1 MKSKKIAAVL
11 IASGVI
17 CGSILLSPTTST
29 FADTINN
36 SKDTSYT
43 QDINSKNQDKDTK
56 KEVVTEEKDSS
67 TKAKEA
73 VKKDVQD
80 VTETKKDVT
89 ETKKDVQEDKSKTK
103 DEPKKET
110 VKEVRETKFHS
121 KLQENLYNYMMDPEH
136 QESVHLKA
144 IELHNGDT
152 SNNCVFFTSEALR
165 RVSVD
170 IPENIAYTTNL
181 EKELVKRNWGK
192 VTDLSKL
199 EAGDICFAGEAHA
212 YIFMGWA
219 NEEKTVAYVVDNQ
232 KARFG
237 STYHERGLYDG
248 QGITP
253 TTHFYEYLG
262 QNAQKEVAKGKNK
275 VIKTGVVKVNTA
287 LNVRSAASTN
297 SEVIGTLSNNTKVYI
312 TGVDGDFYRI
322 NYMDESGYVYSGYIK
337 NVAVVKDE
345 TKPVS
350 NTDKDKTG
358 KQDVKKDDNQNKEKD
373 KVKPETKPVD
383 NKEVKPVVKPETKP
397 EVKPE
402 TKPTVKPETKPEVKP
417 ETKPAT
423 KPVVKPE
430 VKPVVIKT
438 KVGTINVHTYLN
450 VRSGASTRTSVIG
463 SLGRNAKVTI
473 TGEQG
478 SFFKINYNGRTGYVS
493 KDYVKVSY
501 DTKTIY
507 QNVTPEKPKTNNN
520 TNKNTNN
527 NSKKIGVINVNTYL
541 NVRSGASTRTSVI
554 GSLGRNAKVTITGEQ
569 GNFYR
574 IDYKGRSGY
583 VSKDYV
589 SVKTFLNNTIKVNNN
604 NNKANTQKTA
614 QVSNNTNRTGI
625 VRVHDSLNVRS
636 DASVRNS
643 VIGSL
648 GRNAKVTITGE
659 KGNFYRINYK
669 GRTGYISK
677 DYVSVTNGSNKSSN
691 ISKNEVRINANS
703 GLRMRSDKNTHS
715 RTITVVPNNT
725 VVKVLKESNG
735 WYRVNY
741 AGHTG
746 WVSGDYVSR
755 V

>member
-29 FADTINN
+29 FADTRNN
-36 SKDTSYT
+36 SKDTNYT
-43 QDINSKNQDKDTK
+43 QEVNSKSQDKDTK
-56 KEVVTEEKDSS
+56 KEVVTEEKDSA
-67 TKAKEA
+67 TKAKEP

-80 VTETKKDVT
+80 TTGTKKV
-89 ETKKDVQEDKSKTK
+89 EQEDTSKAK

-110 VKEVRETKFHS
+110 VKEVKETKFHS

-170 IPENIAYTTNL
+170 IPKNIAYTTNL

-192 VTDLSKL
+192 VKDLSKL
-199 EAGDICFAGEAHA
+199 EAGDICFAGEAHV

-262 QNAQKEVAKGKNK
+262 QDVPKEVVKEKNK

-297 SEVIGTLSNNTKVYI
+297 SEVIGTLSNNTKVDI

-345 TKPVS
+345 TKPVQKE
-350 NTDKDKTG
+350 DKDKTE

-383 NKEVKPVVKPETKP
+383 NKETKP
-397 EVKPE
+397 A
-402 TKPTVKPETKPEVKP
+402 VKPETKPEVKP
-417 ETKPAT
+417 ETKPAV
-423 KPVVKPE
+423 KPEVKPE

-478 SFFKINYNGRTGYVS
+478 NFFKINYNGRTGYVS

-507 QNVTPEKPKTNNN
+507 QNVTPEKPKTNNKTNN
-520 TNKNTNN
+520 TNKPVNN
-527 NSKKIGVINVNTYL
+527 NSKKIGVINVHTYL

-554 GSLGRNAKVTITGEQ
+554 GSLGRNANVTITGEQ

-574 IDYKGRSGY
+574 IDYKGRTGY

-589 SVKTFLNNTIKVNNN
+589 SVKNVSNNTNKVNNN
-604 NNKANTQKTA
+604 SNKTNTQKTA
-614 QVSNNTNRTGI
+614 QVSNNTKKTGI
-625 VRVHDSLNVRS
+625 VRVNDSLNVRS

-659 KGNFYRINYK
+659 KGNFYRIDYK
-669 GRTGYISK
+669 GRTGYVSK
-677 DYVSVTNGSNKSSN
+677 DYVSVTNGSNKSVN
-691 ISKNEVRINANS
+691 TSKNEGRINANS

-715 RTITVVPNNT
+715 RTIMVIPHNA
-725 VVKVLKESNG
+725 VVKIVKEANG

-746 WVSGDYVSR
+746 WISGDYVSR

>member
-29 FADTINN
+29 FADTRNN
-36 SKDTSYT
+36 SKDTNYT
-43 QDINSKNQDKDTK
+43 QEVNSKSQDKEIK

-67 TKAKEA
+67 TKAKEP

-80 VTETKKDVT
+80 TTGTKKV
-89 ETKKDVQEDKSKTK
+89 EQEDTSKAK

-110 VKEVRETKFHS
+110 VKEVKETKFHS

-170 IPENIAYTTNL
+170 IPKNIAYTTNL

-262 QNAQKEVAKGKNK
+262 QDVPKEVVKEKNK

-297 SEVIGTLSNNTKVYI
+297 SEVIGTLSNNTKVDI

-337 NVAVVKDE
+337 NVAVVKEE
-345 TKPVS
+345 TKPVQKE
-350 NTDKDKTG
+350 DKDKTE

-383 NKEVKPVVKPETKP
+383 NKETKPAVKPE
-397 EVKPE
+397 
-402 TKPTVKPETKPEVKP
+402 
-417 ETKPAT
+417 
-423 KPVVKPE
+423 VKPE

-478 SFFKINYNGRTGYVS
+478 NFFKINYNGRTGYVS

-507 QNVTPEKPKTNNN
+507 QNVTPEKPKTNNKTNN
-520 TNKNTNN
+520 TNKPVNN
-527 NSKKIGVINVNTYL
+527 NSKKIAVINVHTYL

-554 GSLGRNAKVTITGEQ
+554 GSLGRNANVTITGEQ

-589 SVKTFLNNTIKVNNN
+589 SVKNVSNNTNKVNNN
-604 NNKANTQKTA
+604 SNKTNTKKTA
-614 QVSNNTNRTGI
+614 QVSNNTKKTGI
-625 VRVHDSLNVRS
+625 VRVNDSLNVRS

-648 GRNAKVTITGE
+648 GRNARVTITGE
-659 KGNFYRINYK
+659 KGNFYRIDYK
-669 GRTGYISK
+669 GRTGYVSK
-677 DYVSVTNGSNKSSN
+677 DYVSVTNGSNKSVN
-691 ISKNEVRINANS
+691 TSKNEGKINANS

-715 RTITVVPNNT
+715 RTIMVIPHNA
-725 VVKVLKESNG
+725 VVKIVKEANG

>member
-29 FADTINN
+29 FADTRNN
-36 SKDTSYT
+36 SKDTNYT
-43 QDINSKNQDKDTK
+43 QEVNSKSQDKDIK

-67 TKAKEA
+67 TKAKEP

-80 VTETKKDVT
+80 TTGTKKV
-89 ETKKDVQEDKSKTK
+89 EQEDTSKAK

-110 VKEVRETKFHS
+110 VKEVKETKFHS

-170 IPENIAYTTNL
+170 IPKNIAYTTNL

-262 QNAQKEVAKGKNK
+262 QDVPKEVVKEKNK

-297 SEVIGTLSNNTKVYI
+297 SEVIGTLSNNTKVDI

-345 TKPVS
+345 TKPVQKE
-350 NTDKDKTG
+350 DKDKTE

-383 NKEVKPVVKPETKP
+383 NKETKP
-397 EVKPE
+397 A
-402 TKPTVKPETKPEVKP
+402 VKPETKPEVKP
-417 ETKPAT
+417 ETKPAV
-423 KPVVKPE
+423 KPEVKPE

-478 SFFKINYNGRTGYVS
+478 NFFKINYNGRTGYVS

-501 DTKTIY
+501 DTKTIC
-507 QNVTPEKPKTNNN
+507 QNVTPEKPKTNNKTNN
-520 TNKNTNN
+520 TNKPVNN
-527 NSKKIGVINVNTYL
+527 NSKKIGVINVHTYL

-554 GSLGRNAKVTITGEQ
+554 GSLGRNANVTITGEQ

-589 SVKTFLNNTIKVNNN
+589 SVKNVSNNTNKVNNN
-604 NNKANTQKTA
+604 SNKTSTKKTA
-614 QVSNNTNRTGI
+614 QVSNNTKKTGI
-625 VRVHDSLNVRS
+625 VRVNDSLNVRS

-648 GRNAKVTITGE
+648 GRNARVTITGE
-659 KGNFYRINYK
+659 KGNFYRIDYK
-669 GRTGYISK
+669 GRTGYVSK
-677 DYVSVTNGSNKSSN
+677 DYVSVTNGSNKSVN
-691 ISKNEVRINANS
+691 TSKNEGKINANS

-715 RTITVVPNNT
+715 RTIMVIPHNA
-725 VVKVLKESNG
+725 VVKIVKEANG

>member
-29 FADTINN
+29 FADTRNN
-36 SKDTSYT
+36 SKDTNYT
-43 QDINSKNQDKDTK
+43 QEINSKSQDKDTK

-67 TKAKEA
+67 TKAKEP

-80 VTETKKDVT
+80 TTGTKKV
-89 ETKKDVQEDKSKTK
+89 EQEDTSKAK

-110 VKEVRETKFHS
+110 VKEVKETKFHS

-170 IPENIAYTTNL
+170 IPKNIAYTTNL

-192 VTDLSKL
+192 VKDLSKL
-199 EAGDICFAGEAHA
+199 EAGDICFAGEAHV

-262 QNAQKEVAKGKNK
+262 QDVPKEVVKEKNK

-297 SEVIGTLSNNTKVYI
+297 SEVIGTLSNNTKVDI

-345 TKPVS
+345 TKPVQKE
-350 NTDKDKTG
+350 DKDKTE

-383 NKEVKPVVKPETKP
+383 NKETKPAVKPETKP
-397 EVKPE
+397 E
-402 TKPTVKPETKPEVKP
+402 
-417 ETKPAT
+417 
-423 KPVVKPE
+423 VKPE

-478 SFFKINYNGRTGYVS
+478 NFFKINYNGRTGYVS

-507 QNVTPEKPKTNNN
+507 QNVTPEKPKTNNKTNN
-520 TNKNTNN
+520 TNKPVNN

-554 GSLGRNAKVTITGEQ
+554 GSLGRNANVTITGEQ

-574 IDYKGRSGY
+574 IDYKGRTGY

-589 SVKTFLNNTIKVNNN
+589 SVKNVSNNTNKVNNN
-604 NNKANTQKTA
+604 SNKTNTQKTA
-614 QVSNNTNRTGI
+614 QVSNNTKKTGI
-625 VRVHDSLNVRS
+625 VRVNDSLNVRS

-659 KGNFYRINYK
+659 KGNFYRIDYK
-669 GRTGYISK
+669 GRTGYVSK
-677 DYVSVTNGSNKSSN
+677 DYVSVTNGSNKSVN
-691 ISKNEVRINANS
+691 TSKNEGRINANS

-715 RTITVVPNNT
+715 RTIMVIPHNA
-725 VVKVLKESNG
+725 VVKIVKEANG

-746 WVSGDYVSR
+746 WISGDYVSR

>member
-29 FADTINN
+29 FADTRNN
-36 SKDTSYT
+36 SKDTNYT
-43 QDINSKNQDKDTK
+43 QEVNSKSQDKDTK

-67 TKAKEA
+67 TKAKEP

-80 VTETKKDVT
+80 TTETKKV
-89 ETKKDVQEDKSKTK
+89 EQEDTSKAK

-110 VKEVRETKFHS
+110 VKEVKETKFHS

-170 IPENIAYTTNL
+170 IPKNIAYTTNL

-192 VTDLSKL
+192 VKDLSKL
-199 EAGDICFAGEAHA
+199 EAGDICFAGEAHV

-262 QNAQKEVAKGKNK
+262 QDVPKEVVKEKNK

-297 SEVIGTLSNNTKVYI
+297 SEVIGTLSNNTKVDI

-345 TKPVS
+345 TKPVQKE
-350 NTDKDKTG
+350 DKDKTE

-373 KVKPETKPVD
+373 KVKPATKPVD
-383 NKEVKPVVKPETKP
+383 NKETKP
-397 EVKPE
+397 A
-402 TKPTVKPETKPEVKP
+402 VKPETKPEVKP
-417 ETKPAT
+417 ETKPA
-423 KPVVKPE
+423 VKPE

-478 SFFKINYNGRTGYVS
+478 NFFKINYNGRTGYVS

-507 QNVTPEKPKTNNN
+507 QNVTPEKPKTNNKTNN
-520 TNKNTNN
+520 TNKPVNN

-554 GSLGRNAKVTITGEQ
+554 GSLGRNANVTITGEQ

-574 IDYKGRSGY
+574 IDYKGRTGY

-589 SVKTFLNNTIKVNNN
+589 SVKNVSNNTNKVNNN
-604 NNKANTQKTA
+604 SNKTNTQKTA
-614 QVSNNTNRTGI
+614 QVSNNTKKTGI
-625 VRVHDSLNVRS
+625 VRVNDSLNVRS

-659 KGNFYRINYK
+659 KGNFYRIDYK
-669 GRTGYISK
+669 GRTGYVSK
-677 DYVSVTNGSNKSSN
+677 DYVSVTNGSNKSVN
-691 ISKNEVRINANS
+691 TSKNEGRINANS

-715 RTITVVPNNT
+715 RTIMVIPHNA
-725 VVKVLKESNG
+725 VVKIVKEANG

>member
-29 FADTINN
+29 FADTRNN
-36 SKDTSYT
+36 SKDTNYT
-43 QDINSKNQDKDTK
+43 QDVNSKSQDKDAK

-67 TKAKEA
+67 TKAKEP

-80 VTETKKDVT
+80 ADETKKVQ
-89 ETKKDVQEDKSKTK
+89 QEDTSKAK
-103 DEPKKET
+103 NEPKKES
-110 VKEVRETKFHS
+110 VKEVKSHS
-121 KLQENLYNYMMDPEH
+121 KLQENLYNYMMDPNH

-170 IPENIAYTTNL
+170 IPKNIAYTTNL

-192 VTDLSKL
+192 VKDFSKL
-199 EAGDICFAGEAHA
+199 EPGDICFAGEAHV

-219 NEEKTVAYVVDNQ
+219 NEEKTVAYIVDNQ

-262 QNAQKEVAKGKNK
+262 QDVPKKVIKEKNK

-297 SEVIGTLSNNTKVYI
+297 SEVIGTLSNNTKVDI

-350 NTDKDKTG
+350 NKDKTE

-383 NKEVKPVVKPETKP
+383 NKDKKPAV
-397 EVKPE
+397 
-402 TKPTVKPETKPEVKP
+402 KPEVKP

-430 VKPVVIKT
+430 VKPVVTKT

-450 VRSGASTRTSVIG
+450 VRSGASTKTSVIG
-463 SLGRNAKVTI
+463 SLERNAKVTI

-478 SFFKINYNGRTGYVS
+478 NFFKINYKGRTGYVS

-527 NSKKIGVINVNTYL
+527 SSKKIGVINVSTYL

-554 GSLGRNAKVTITGEQ
+554 GSLGKNANVTITGEQ

-574 IDYKGRSGY
+574 IDYKGRTGY

-589 SVKTFLNNTIKVNNN
+589 SVKNVSNNTNKVNNN
-604 NNKANTQKTA
+604 SNKTNKTNTQKTA
-614 QVSNNTNRTGI
+614 QVSNNTKKTGI
-625 VRVHDSLNVRS
+625 VRVNDSLNVRS
-636 DASVRNS
+636 DSSVRNS

-659 KGNFYRINYK
+659 KGNFYRIDYK
-669 GRTGYISK
+669 GRTGYVSK
-677 DYVSVTNGSNKSSN
+677 DYVSVTNESNKSVDT
-691 ISKNEVRINANS
+691 SKNEGRINANS

-715 RTITVVPNNT
+715 KTIMVIPHNA
-725 VVKVLKESNG
+725 VVKIVKEANG

>member
-29 FADTINN
+29 FADTRNN
-36 SKDTSYT
+36 SKDTNYT
-43 QDINSKNQDKDTK
+43 QEINSKSQDKDTK

-67 TKAKEA
+67 TKAKEP

-80 VTETKKDVT
+80 TTGTKKV
-89 ETKKDVQEDKSKTK
+89 EQEDTSKAK

-110 VKEVRETKFHS
+110 VKEVKETKFHS

-170 IPENIAYTTNL
+170 IPKNIAYTTNL

-192 VTDLSKL
+192 VKDLSKL
-199 EAGDICFAGEAHA
+199 EAGDICFAGEAHV

-262 QNAQKEVAKGKNK
+262 QDVPKEVVKEKNK

-297 SEVIGTLSNNTKVYI
+297 SEVIGTLSNNTKVDI

-345 TKPVS
+345 TKPVQKE
-350 NTDKDKTG
+350 DKDKTE

-383 NKEVKPVVKPETKP
+383 NKETKP
-397 EVKPE
+397 A
-402 TKPTVKPETKPEVKP
+402 VKPETKPEVKP
-417 ETKPAT
+417 ETKPAV
-423 KPVVKPE
+423 KPEVKPE

-478 SFFKINYNGRTGYVS
+478 NFFKINYNGRTGYVS

-507 QNVTPEKPKTNNN
+507 QNVTPEKPKTNNKTNN
-520 TNKNTNN
+520 TNKPVNN
-527 NSKKIGVINVNTYL
+527 NSKKIGVINVHTYL

-554 GSLGRNAKVTITGEQ
+554 GSLGRNANVTITGEQ

-589 SVKTFLNNTIKVNNN
+589 SVKN
-604 NNKANTQKTA
+604 
-614 QVSNNTNRTGI
+614 VSNNTNKVNNNSNKTNTQKTVQVSSNTKKTGI
-625 VRVHDSLNVRS
+625 VRVNDSLNVRS

-659 KGNFYRINYK
+659 KGNFYRIDYK
-669 GRTGYISK
+669 GRTGYVSK
-677 DYVSVTNGSNKSSN
+677 DYVSVTNGSNKSVN
-691 ISKNEVRINANS
+691 TSKNEGRINANS

-715 RTITVVPNNT
+715 RTIMVIPHNA
-725 VVKVLKESNG
+725 VVKIVKEANG

>member
-29 FADTINN
+29 FADTRNN
-36 SKDTSYT
+36 SKDTNYT
-43 QDINSKNQDKDTK
+43 QEVNSKSQDKDTK
-56 KEVVTEEKDSS
+56 KEVVTEEKDSA
-67 TKAKEA
+67 TKAKEP

-80 VTETKKDVT
+80 TTGTKKV
-89 ETKKDVQEDKSKTK
+89 EQEDTSKVK

-110 VKEVRETKFHS
+110 VKEVKETKFHS

-170 IPENIAYTTNL
+170 IPKNIAYTTNL

-192 VTDLSKL
+192 VKDLSKL
-199 EAGDICFAGEAHA
+199 EAGDICFAGEAHV

-262 QNAQKEVAKGKNK
+262 QDVSKEVVKEKNK

-297 SEVIGTLSNNTKVYI
+297 SEVIGTLSNNTKVDI

-345 TKPVS
+345 TKPVQKE
-350 NTDKDKTG
+350 DKDKTE

-383 NKEVKPVVKPETKP
+383 NKETKP
-397 EVKPE
+397 A
-402 TKPTVKPETKPEVKP
+402 VKPETKPEVKP
-417 ETKPAT
+417 ETKPAV
-423 KPVVKPE
+423 KPEVKPE

-478 SFFKINYNGRTGYVS
+478 NFFK
-493 KDYVKVSY
+493 
-501 DTKTIY
+501 
-507 QNVTPEKPKTNNN
+507 
-520 TNKNTNN
+520 
-527 NSKKIGVINVNTYL
+527 
-541 NVRSGASTRTSVI
+541 
-554 GSLGRNAKVTITGEQ
+554 
-569 GNFYR
+569 
-574 IDYKGRSGY
+574 
-583 VSKDYV
+583 
-589 SVKTFLNNTIKVNNN
+589 
-604 NNKANTQKTA
+604 
-614 QVSNNTNRTGI
+614 
-625 VRVHDSLNVRS
+625 
-636 DASVRNS
+636 
-643 VIGSL
+643 
-648 GRNAKVTITGE
+648 
-659 KGNFYRINYK
+659 INYK
-669 GRTGYISK
+669 GRTGYVSK
-677 DYVSVTNGSNKSSN
+677 DYVSVTNGSNKSVN
-691 ISKNEVRINANS
+691 TSKNEGRINANS

-715 RTITVVPNNT
+715 RTIMVIPHNA
-725 VVKVLKESNG
+725 VVKIVKEANG

-746 WVSGDYVSR
+746 WISGDYVSR

>member
-29 FADTINN
+29 FADTRNN
-36 SKDTSYT
+36 SKDTNYT
-43 QDINSKNQDKDTK
+43 QEVNSKSQDKDTK

-67 TKAKEA
+67 TKAKEP

-80 VTETKKDVT
+80 TTGTKKV
-89 ETKKDVQEDKSKTK
+89 EQEDTSKAK

-110 VKEVRETKFHS
+110 VKEVKETKFHS

-170 IPENIAYTTNL
+170 IPKNIAYTTNL

-192 VTDLSKL
+192 VKDLSKL
-199 EAGDICFAGEAHA
+199 EAGDICFAGEAHV

-219 NEEKTVAYVVDNQ
+219 NEKKTVAYVVDNQ

-262 QNAQKEVAKGKNK
+262 QDVPKEVVKEKNK

-297 SEVIGTLSNNTKVYI
+297 SEVIGTLSNNTKVDI

-345 TKPVS
+345 TKPVQKE
-350 NTDKDKTG
+350 DKDKTE

-383 NKEVKPVVKPETKP
+383 NKETKPAVKPETKP

-402 TKPTVKPETKPEVKP
+402 TKPSVKPEVKP

-423 KPVVKPE
+423 
-430 VKPVVIKT
+430 KPVVIKT

-478 SFFKINYNGRTGYVS
+478 NFYRIDYKGRTGYVS
-493 KDYVKVSY
+493 KDYV
-501 DTKTIY
+501 
-507 QNVTPEKPKTNNN
+507 
-520 TNKNTNN
+520 
-527 NSKKIGVINVNTYL
+527 
-541 NVRSGASTRTSVI
+541 
-554 GSLGRNAKVTITGEQ
+554 
-569 GNFYR
+569 
-574 IDYKGRSGY
+574 
-583 VSKDYV
+583 
-589 SVKTFLNNTIKVNNN
+589 SVKN
-604 NNKANTQKTA
+604 
-614 QVSNNTNRTGI
+614 VSNNTNKVNNNSNKTNTQKTVQVSSNTKKTGI
-625 VRVHDSLNVRS
+625 VRVNDSLNVRS

-659 KGNFYRINYK
+659 KGNFYRIDYK
-669 GRTGYISK
+669 GRTGYVSK
-677 DYVSVTNGSNKSSN
+677 DYVSVTNGSNKSVN
-691 ISKNEVRINANS
+691 TSKNEGRINANS

-715 RTITVVPNNT
+715 RTIMVIPHNA
-725 VVKVLKESNG
+725 VVKIVKEANG

>member
-29 FADTINN
+29 FADTRNN
-36 SKDTSYT
+36 SKDTNYT
-43 QDINSKNQDKDTK
+43 QEINSKSQDKDTK

-67 TKAKEA
+67 TKAKEP

-80 VTETKKDVT
+80 TTGTKKV
-89 ETKKDVQEDKSKTK
+89 EQEDTSKAK

-110 VKEVRETKFHS
+110 VKEVKETKFHS

-170 IPENIAYTTNL
+170 IPKNIAYTTNL

-192 VTDLSKL
+192 VKDLSKL
-199 EAGDICFAGEAHA
+199 EAGDICFAGEAHV

-262 QNAQKEVAKGKNK
+262 QDVPKEVVKEKNK

-297 SEVIGTLSNNTKVYI
+297 SEVIGTLSNNTKVDI

-345 TKPVS
+345 TKPVQKE
-350 NTDKDKTG
+350 DKDKTE

-383 NKEVKPVVKPETKP
+383 NKETKP
-397 EVKPE
+397 A
-402 TKPTVKPETKPEVKP
+402 VKPETKPEVKP
-417 ETKPAT
+417 ETKPAV
-423 KPVVKPE
+423 KPEVKPE

-478 SFFKINYNGRTGYVS
+478 NFFKINYNGRTGYVS

-507 QNVTPEKPKTNNN
+507 QNVTPEKPKTNNKTNN
-520 TNKNTNN
+520 TNKPVNN

-574 IDYKGRSGY
+574 IDYKGRTGY

-589 SVKTFLNNTIKVNNN
+589 SVKNVSNNNNTNKVNNN
-604 NNKANTQKTA
+604 SNKTNTQKTV
-614 QVSNNTNRTGI
+614 QVSSNTKKTGI
-625 VRVHDSLNVRS
+625 VRVNDSLNVRS

-659 KGNFYRINYK
+659 KGNFYRIDYK
-669 GRTGYISK
+669 GRTGYVSK
-677 DYVSVTNGSNKSSN
+677 DYVSVTNGSNKSVN
-691 ISKNEVRINANS
+691 TSKNEGRINANS

-715 RTITVVPNNT
+715 RTIMVIPHNA
-725 VVKVLKESNG
+725 VVKIVKEANG

-741 AGHTG
+741 AGYTG

>member
-29 FADTINN
+29 FADTRNN
-36 SKDTSYT
+36 SKDTNYT
-43 QDINSKNQDKDTK
+43 QEVNSKSQDKDTK
-56 KEVVTEEKDSS
+56 KEVVTEEKDSA
-67 TKAKEA
+67 TKAKEP

-80 VTETKKDVT
+80 TTGTKKV
-89 ETKKDVQEDKSKTK
+89 EQEDTSKAK

-110 VKEVRETKFHS
+110 VKEVKETKFHS

-170 IPENIAYTTNL
+170 IPKNIAYTTNL

-192 VTDLSKL
+192 VKDLSKL
-199 EAGDICFAGEAHA
+199 EAGDICFAGEAHV

-262 QNAQKEVAKGKNK
+262 QDVPKEVVKEKNK

-297 SEVIGTLSNNTKVYI
+297 SEVIGTLSNNTKVDI

-345 TKPVS
+345 TKPVQKE
-350 NTDKDKTG
+350 DKDKTE

-383 NKEVKPVVKPETKP
+383 NKETKP
-397 EVKPE
+397 AV
-402 TKPTVKPETKPEVKP
+402 KPEVKP

-478 SFFKINYNGRTGYVS
+478 NFYRIDYKGRTGYVS
-493 KDYVKVSY
+493 KDYV
-501 DTKTIY
+501 
-507 QNVTPEKPKTNNN
+507 
-520 TNKNTNN
+520 
-527 NSKKIGVINVNTYL
+527 
-541 NVRSGASTRTSVI
+541 
-554 GSLGRNAKVTITGEQ
+554 
-569 GNFYR
+569 
-574 IDYKGRSGY
+574 
-583 VSKDYV
+583 
-589 SVKTFLNNTIKVNNN
+589 SVKN
-604 NNKANTQKTA
+604 
-614 QVSNNTNRTGI
+614 VSNNTNKVNNNSNKTNTQKTVQVSSNTKKTGI
-625 VRVHDSLNVRS
+625 VRVNDSLNVRS

-659 KGNFYRINYK
+659 KGNFYRIDYK
-669 GRTGYISK
+669 GRTGYVSK
-677 DYVSVTNGSNKSSN
+677 DYVSVTNGSNKSVN
-691 ISKNEVRINANS
+691 TSKNEGRINANS

-715 RTITVVPNNT
+715 RTIMVIPHNA
-725 VVKVLKESNG
+725 VVKIVKEANG

>member
-29 FADTINN
+29 FADTRNN
-36 SKDTSYT
+36 SKDTNYT
-43 QDINSKNQDKDTK
+43 QEVNSKSQDKDTK

-67 TKAKEA
+67 TKAKEP

-80 VTETKKDVT
+80 TTGTKKV
-89 ETKKDVQEDKSKTK
+89 EQEDTSKAK

-110 VKEVRETKFHS
+110 VKEVKETKFHS
-121 KLQENLYNYMMDPEH
+121 KLQENLYNYMMDPKH

-170 IPENIAYTTNL
+170 IPKNIAYTTNL

-192 VTDLSKL
+192 VKDLSKL
-199 EAGDICFAGEAHA
+199 EAGDICFAGEAHV

-262 QNAQKEVAKGKNK
+262 QDVPKEVVKEKNK

-297 SEVIGTLSNNTKVYI
+297 SEVIGTLSNNTKVDI

-345 TKPVS
+345 TKPVQKE
-350 NTDKDKTG
+350 DKDKTE

-383 NKEVKPVVKPETKP
+383 NKETKP
-397 EVKPE
+397 A
-402 TKPTVKPETKPEVKP
+402 VKPETKPEVKP
-417 ETKPAT
+417 ETKPAV
-423 KPVVKPE
+423 KPEVKPE

-478 SFFKINYNGRTGYVS
+478 NFFKINYNGRTGYVS

-507 QNVTPEKPKTNNN
+507 QNVTPEKPKTNNKTNN
-520 TNKNTNN
+520 TNKPVNN

-554 GSLGRNAKVTITGEQ
+554 GSLGRNANVTITGEQ

-574 IDYKGRSGY
+574 IDYKGRTGY

-589 SVKTFLNNTIKVNNN
+589 SVKNVSNNTNKVNNN
-604 NNKANTQKTA
+604 SNKTNTQKTA
-614 QVSNNTNRTGI
+614 QVSNNTKKTGI
-625 VRVHDSLNVRS
+625 VRVNDSLNVRS

-659 KGNFYRINYK
+659 KGNFYRIDYK
-669 GRTGYISK
+669 GRTGYVSK
-677 DYVSVTNGSNKSSN
+677 DYVSVTNGSNKSVN
-691 ISKNEVRINANS
+691 TSKNEGRINANS

-715 RTITVVPNNT
+715 RTIMVIPHNA
-725 VVKVLKESNG
+725 VVKIVKEANG

>member
-29 FADTINN
+29 FADTRNN
-36 SKDTSYT
+36 SKDTNYT
-43 QDINSKNQDKDTK
+43 QEINSKSQDKDTK

-67 TKAKEA
+67 TKAKEP

-80 VTETKKDVT
+80 TTGTKKV
-89 ETKKDVQEDKSKTK
+89 EQEDTSKAK

-110 VKEVRETKFHS
+110 VKEVKETKFHS

-170 IPENIAYTTNL
+170 IPKNIAYTTNL

-192 VTDLSKL
+192 VKDLSKL
-199 EAGDICFAGEAHA
+199 EAGDICFAGEAHV

-262 QNAQKEVAKGKNK
+262 QDVPKEVVKEKNK

-297 SEVIGTLSNNTKVYI
+297 SEVIGTLSNNTKVDI

-345 TKPVS
+345 TKPVQKE
-350 NTDKDKTG
+350 DKDKTE

-383 NKEVKPVVKPETKP
+383 NKETKP
-397 EVKPE
+397 A
-402 TKPTVKPETKPEVKP
+402 VKPETKPEVKP
-417 ETKPAT
+417 ETKPAV
-423 KPVVKPE
+423 KPEVKPE

-478 SFFKINYNGRTGYVS
+478 NFFKINYNGRTGYVS

-507 QNVTPEKPKTNNN
+507 QNVTPEKPKTNNKTNN
-520 TNKNTNN
+520 TNKPVNN

-554 GSLGRNAKVTITGEQ
+554 GSLGRNANVTITGEQ

-574 IDYKGRSGY
+574 IDYKGRTGY

-589 SVKTFLNNTIKVNNN
+589 SVKNVSNNTNKVNNN
-604 NNKANTQKTA
+604 SNKTNTQKTA
-614 QVSNNTNRTGI
+614 QVSNNTKKTGI
-625 VRVHDSLNVRS
+625 VRVNDSLNVRS

-659 KGNFYRINYK
+659 KGNFYRIDYK
-669 GRTGYISK
+669 GRTGYVSK
-677 DYVSVTNGSNKSSN
+677 DYVSVTNGSNKSVN
-691 ISKNEVRINANS
+691 TSKNEGRINANS

-715 RTITVVPNNT
+715 RTIMVIPHNA
-725 VVKVLKESNG
+725 VVKIVKEANG

>member
-29 FADTINN
+29 FADTRNN
-36 SKDTSYT
+36 SKDTNYT
-43 QDINSKNQDKDTK
+43 QEVNSKSQDKDTK

-67 TKAKEA
+67 TKAKEP

-80 VTETKKDVT
+80 TTGTKKV
-89 ETKKDVQEDKSKTK
+89 EQEDTSKAK

-110 VKEVRETKFHS
+110 VKEVKETKFHS

-170 IPENIAYTTNL
+170 IPKNIAYTTNL

-192 VTDLSKL
+192 VKDLSKL
-199 EAGDICFAGEAHA
+199 EAGDICFAGEAHV

-262 QNAQKEVAKGKNK
+262 QDVSKEVVKEKNK

-297 SEVIGTLSNNTKVYI
+297 SEVIGTLSNNTKVDI

-345 TKPVS
+345 TKPVQKE
-350 NTDKDKTG
+350 DKDKTE

-383 NKEVKPVVKPETKP
+383 NKETKP
-397 EVKPE
+397 A
-402 TKPTVKPETKPEVKP
+402 VKPETKPEVKP
-417 ETKPAT
+417 ETKPAV
-423 KPVVKPE
+423 KPEVKPE

-478 SFFKINYNGRTGYVS
+478 NFFKINYNGRTGYVS

-507 QNVTPEKPKTNNN
+507 QNVTPEKPKTNNKTNN
-520 TNKNTNN
+520 TNKPVNN
-527 NSKKIGVINVNTYL
+527 NSKKIGVINVHTYL

-554 GSLGRNAKVTITGEQ
+554 GSLGRNANVTITGEQ

-574 IDYKGRSGY
+574 IDYKGRTGY

-589 SVKTFLNNTIKVNNN
+589 SVKNVSNNTNKVNNN
-604 NNKANTQKTA
+604 SNKTNTQKTA
-614 QVSNNTNRTGI
+614 QVSNNTKKTGI
-625 VRVHDSLNVRS
+625 VRVNDSLNVRS

-659 KGNFYRINYK
+659 KGNFYRIDYK
-669 GRTGYISK
+669 GRTGYVSK
-677 DYVSVTNGSNKSSN
+677 DYVSVTNGSNKSVN
-691 ISKNEVRINANS
+691 TSKNEGRINANS

-715 RTITVVPNNT
+715 RTIMVIPHNA
-725 VVKVLKESNG
+725 VVKIVKEANG

>member
-29 FADTINN
+29 FADTRNN
-36 SKDTSYT
+36 SKDTNYT
-43 QDINSKNQDKDTK
+43 QEVNSKSQDKDTK
-56 KEVVTEEKDSS
+56 KEVVTEEKDSA
-67 TKAKEA
+67 TKAKEP

-80 VTETKKDVT
+80 TTGTKKV
-89 ETKKDVQEDKSKTK
+89 EQEDTSKAK

-110 VKEVRETKFHS
+110 VKEVKETKFHS

-170 IPENIAYTTNL
+170 IPKNIAYTTNL

-192 VTDLSKL
+192 VKDLSKL
-199 EAGDICFAGEAHA
+199 EAGDICFAGEAHV

-262 QNAQKEVAKGKNK
+262 QDVPKEVVKEKNK

-297 SEVIGTLSNNTKVYI
+297 SEVIGTLSNNTKVDI

-345 TKPVS
+345 TKPVQKE
-350 NTDKDKTG
+350 DKDKTE

-383 NKEVKPVVKPETKP
+383 NKETKP
-397 EVKPE
+397 AV
-402 TKPTVKPETKPEVKP
+402 KPEVKP

-478 SFFKINYNGRTGYVS
+478 NFFKINYNGRTGYVS

-507 QNVTPEKPKTNNN
+507 QNVTPEKPKTNNKTNN
-520 TNKNTNN
+520 TNKPVNN

-554 GSLGRNAKVTITGEQ
+554 GSLGRNANVTITGEQ

-574 IDYKGRSGY
+574 IDYKGRTGY

-589 SVKTFLNNTIKVNNN
+589 SVKN
-604 NNKANTQKTA
+604 
-614 QVSNNTNRTGI
+614 VSNNTNKVNNNSNKTNTQKTVQVSSNTKKTGI
-625 VRVHDSLNVRS
+625 VRVNDSLNVRS

-659 KGNFYRINYK
+659 KGNFYRIDYK
-669 GRTGYISK
+669 GRTGYVSK
-677 DYVSVTNGSNKSSN
+677 DYVSVTNGSNKSVN
-691 ISKNEVRINANS
+691 TSKNEGRINANS

-715 RTITVVPNNT
+715 RTIMVIPHNA
-725 VVKVLKESNG
+725 VVKIVKEANG

>member
-29 FADTINN
+29 FADTRNN
-36 SKDTSYT
+36 SKDTNYT
-43 QDINSKNQDKDTK
+43 QDINSKSQDKDTK

-67 TKAKEA
+67 TKAKES

-80 VTETKKDVT
+80 TTGTKK
-89 ETKKDVQEDKSKTK
+89 EGQEDTSKAK

-110 VKEVRETKFHS
+110 VKEVKETKFHS

-152 SNNCVFFTSEALR
+152 SNNCVYFTSEALR

-170 IPENIAYTTNL
+170 IPKNIAYTTNL

-262 QNAQKEVAKGKNK
+262 QDVQKEVAKGKNK

-297 SEVIGTLSNNTKVYI
+297 SEVIGTLSNNTKVDI

-345 TKPVS
+345 TKAVQKE
-350 NTDKDKTG
+350 DKDKTE

-373 KVKPETKPVD
+373 KVKPETKPA
-383 NKEVKPVVKPETKP
+383 VKPETKP

-402 TKPTVKPETKPEVKP
+402 TKPETKPAVKPEVKPETKPEA
-417 ETKPAT
+417 KPAT

-463 SLGRNAKVTI
+463 SLGKNAKVTI
-473 TGEQG
+473 TGEKG
-478 SFFKINYNGRTGYVS
+478 NFFKINYNGRTGYVS
-493 KDYVKVSY
+493 KDYVKISY

-507 QNVTPEKPKTNNN
+507 QSVTPEKPKTNNK
-520 TNKNTNN
+520 TNNANKTVNN
-527 NSKKIGVINVNTYL
+527 NSKKIGVINVQTYL

-554 GSLGRNAKVTITGEQ
+554 GSLGRNANVTITGEQ

-574 IDYKGRSGY
+574 IDYKGRTGY

-589 SVKTFLNNTIKVNNN
+589 SVKNVSNNTNKVNNN
-604 NNKANTQKTA
+604 SNKTNTQKTA
-614 QVSNNTNRTGI
+614 QVSNNTKKTGI
-625 VRVHDSLNVRS
+625 VRVNDSLNVRS

-659 KGNFYRINYK
+659 KGNFYRIDYK
-669 GRTGYISK
+669 GRTGYVSK
-677 DYVSVTNGSNKSSN
+677 DYVSVTNGSNKSVN
-691 ISKNEVRINANS
+691 TSKNEGRINANS

-715 RTITVVPNNT
+715 RTIMVIPHNA
-725 VVKVLKESNG
+725 VVKIIKEANG

>member
-29 FADTINN
+29 FADTRNN
-36 SKDTSYT
+36 SKDTNYT
-43 QDINSKNQDKDTK
+43 QEVNSKSQDKDTK
-56 KEVVTEEKDSS
+56 KEVVTEEKDSA
-67 TKAKEA
+67 TKAKEP

-80 VTETKKDVT
+80 TTGTKKV
-89 ETKKDVQEDKSKTK
+89 EQEDTSKAK

-110 VKEVRETKFHS
+110 VKEVKETKFHS

-170 IPENIAYTTNL
+170 IPKNIAYTTNL

-192 VTDLSKL
+192 VKDLSKL
-199 EAGDICFAGEAHA
+199 EAGDICFAGEAHV

-262 QNAQKEVAKGKNK
+262 QDVPKEVVKEKNK

-287 LNVRSAASTN
+287 LNVRSAASIN
-297 SEVIGTLSNNTKVYI
+297 SEVIGTLSNNTKVDI

-345 TKPVS
+345 TKPVQKE
-350 NTDKDKTG
+350 DKDKTE

-383 NKEVKPVVKPETKP
+383 NKETKPAVKPETKP

-402 TKPTVKPETKPEVKP
+402 TKPAVKPEVKP
-417 ETKPAT
+417 EVKPATKPAT

-463 SLGRNAKVTI
+463 SLGRNA
-473 TGEQG
+473 
-478 SFFKINYNGRTGYVS
+478 N
-493 KDYVKVSY
+493 
-501 DTKTIY
+501 
-507 QNVTPEKPKTNNN
+507 
-520 TNKNTNN
+520 
-527 NSKKIGVINVNTYL
+527 
-541 NVRSGASTRTSVI
+541 
-554 GSLGRNAKVTITGEQ
+554 VTITGEQ

-589 SVKTFLNNTIKVNNN
+589 SVKN
-604 NNKANTQKTA
+604 
-614 QVSNNTNRTGI
+614 VSNNTNKVNNNSNKTNTQKTVQVSSNTKKTGI
-625 VRVHDSLNVRS
+625 VRVNDSLNVRS

-659 KGNFYRINYK
+659 KGNFYRIDYK
-669 GRTGYISK
+669 GRTGYVSK
-677 DYVSVTNGSNKSSN
+677 DYVSVTNGSNKSVN
-691 ISKNEVRINANS
+691 TSKNEGRINANS

-715 RTITVVPNNT
+715 RTIMVIPHNA
-725 VVKVLKESNG
+725 VVKIVKEANG

>member
-29 FADTINN
+29 FADTRNN
-36 SKDTSYT
+36 SKDTNYT
-43 QDINSKNQDKDTK
+43 QEVNSKSQDKDTK

-67 TKAKEA
+67 TKAKEP

-80 VTETKKDVT
+80 TTGTKKV
-89 ETKKDVQEDKSKTK
+89 EQEDTSKAK

-110 VKEVRETKFHS
+110 VKEVKETKFHS

-170 IPENIAYTTNL
+170 IPKNIAYTTNL

-192 VTDLSKL
+192 VKDLSKL
-199 EAGDICFAGEAHA
+199 EAGDICFAGEAHV

-219 NEEKTVAYVVDNQ
+219 NEKKTVAYVVDNQ

-262 QNAQKEVAKGKNK
+262 QDVPKEVVKEKNK

-297 SEVIGTLSNNTKVYI
+297 SEVIGTLSNNTKVDI

-345 TKPVS
+345 TKPVQKE
-350 NTDKDKTG
+350 DKDKTE

-383 NKEVKPVVKPETKP
+383 NKETKP
-397 EVKPE
+397 AV
-402 TKPTVKPETKPEVKP
+402 KPEVKP

-478 SFFKINYNGRTGYVS
+478 NFYRIDYKGRTGYVS

-507 QNVTPEKPKTNNN
+507 QNVTPEKPKTNNKTNN
-520 TNKNTNN
+520 TNKPVNN

-574 IDYKGRSGY
+574 IDYKGRTGY

-589 SVKTFLNNTIKVNNN
+589 SVKN
-604 NNKANTQKTA
+604 
-614 QVSNNTNRTGI
+614 VSNNTNKVNNNSNKTNTQKTVQVSSNTKKTGI
-625 VRVHDSLNVRS
+625 VRVNDSLNVRS

-659 KGNFYRINYK
+659 KGNFYRIDYK
-669 GRTGYISK
+669 GRTGYVSK
-677 DYVSVTNGSNKSSN
+677 DYVSVTNGSNKSVN
-691 ISKNEVRINANS
+691 TSKNEGRINANS

-715 RTITVVPNNT
+715 RTIMVIPHNA
-725 VVKVLKESNG
+725 VVKIVKEANG

>member
-29 FADTINN
+29 FADTRNN
-36 SKDTSYT
+36 SKDTNYT
-43 QDINSKNQDKDTK
+43 QEVNSKSQDKDTK
-56 KEVVTEEKDSS
+56 KEVVTEEKDSA
-67 TKAKEA
+67 TKAKEP

-80 VTETKKDVT
+80 TTGTKKV
-89 ETKKDVQEDKSKTK
+89 EQEDTSKAK

-110 VKEVRETKFHS
+110 VKEVKETKFHS

-170 IPENIAYTTNL
+170 IPKNIAYTTNL

-192 VTDLSKL
+192 VKDLSKL
-199 EAGDICFAGEAHA
+199 EAGDICFAGEAHV

-262 QNAQKEVAKGKNK
+262 QDVPKEVVKEKNK

-297 SEVIGTLSNNTKVYI
+297 SEVIGTLSNNTKVDI

-345 TKPVS
+345 TKPVQKE
-350 NTDKDKTG
+350 DKDKTE

-383 NKEVKPVVKPETKP
+383 NKETKP
-397 EVKPE
+397 A
-402 TKPTVKPETKPEVKP
+402 VKPETKPEVKP
-417 ETKPAT
+417 ETKPAV
-423 KPVVKPE
+423 KPEVKPE

-478 SFFKINYNGRTGYVS
+478 NFFKINYNGRTGYVS

-507 QNVTPEKPKTNNN
+507 QNVTPEKPKTNNKTNN
-520 TNKNTNN
+520 TNKPVNN

-554 GSLGRNAKVTITGEQ
+554 GSLGRNANVTITGEQ

-574 IDYKGRSGY
+574 IDYKGRTGY
-583 VSKDYV
+583 VSKGYV
-589 SVKTFLNNTIKVNNN
+589 SVKNVSNNTNKVNNN
-604 NNKANTQKTA
+604 RNKTNTQKTA
-614 QVSNNTNRTGI
+614 QVSNNTKKTGI
-625 VRVHDSLNVRS
+625 VRVNDSLNVRS

-648 GRNAKVTITGE
+648 GRNAKVIITGE
-659 KGNFYRINYK
+659 KGNFYRIDYK
-669 GRTGYISK
+669 GRTGYVSK
-677 DYVSVTNGSNKSSN
+677 DYVSVTNGSNKSIN
-691 ISKNEVRINANS
+691 TSKNEGRINANS

-715 RTITVVPNNT
+715 RTIMVIPHNA
-725 VVKVLKESNG
+725 VVKIVKEANG

>member
-29 FADTINN
+29 FADTRNN
-36 SKDTSYT
+36 SKDTNYT
-43 QDINSKNQDKDTK
+43 QEINSKSQDKDTK

-67 TKAKEA
+67 TKAKEP

-80 VTETKKDVT
+80 TTGTKKV
-89 ETKKDVQEDKSKTK
+89 EQEDTSKAK

-110 VKEVRETKFHS
+110 VKEVKETKFHS

-170 IPENIAYTTNL
+170 IPKNIAYTTNL

-192 VTDLSKL
+192 VKDLSKL
-199 EAGDICFAGEAHA
+199 EAGDICFAGEAHV

-262 QNAQKEVAKGKNK
+262 QDVPKEVVKEKNK

-297 SEVIGTLSNNTKVYI
+297 SEVIGTLSNNTKVDI

-345 TKPVS
+345 TKPVQKE
-350 NTDKDKTG
+350 DKDKTE

-383 NKEVKPVVKPETKP
+383 NKETKSA
-397 EVKPE
+397 
-402 TKPTVKPETKPEVKP
+402 VKPETKPEVKP
-417 ETKPAT
+417 ETKPAV
-423 KPVVKPE
+423 KPEVKPE

-478 SFFKINYNGRTGYVS
+478 NFFKINYNGRTGYVS

-507 QNVTPEKPKTNNN
+507 QNVTPEKPKTNNKTNN
-520 TNKNTNN
+520 TNKPVNN

-554 GSLGRNAKVTITGEQ
+554 GSLGRNANVTITGEQ

-574 IDYKGRSGY
+574 IDYKGRTGY

-589 SVKTFLNNTIKVNNN
+589 SVKNVSNNTNKVNNN
-604 NNKANTQKTA
+604 SNKTNTQKTA
-614 QVSNNTNRTGI
+614 QVSNNTKKTGI
-625 VRVHDSLNVRS
+625 VRVNDSLNVRS

-659 KGNFYRINYK
+659 KGNFYRIDYK
-669 GRTGYISK
+669 GRTGYVSK
-677 DYVSVTNGSNKSSN
+677 DYVSVTNGSNKSVN
-691 ISKNEVRINANS
+691 TSKNEGRINANS

-715 RTITVVPNNT
+715 RTIMVIPHNA
-725 VVKVLKESNG
+725 VVKIVKEANG

>member
-36 SKDTSYT
+36 SKDTNYT
-43 QDINSKNQDKDTK
+43 QEVNSKSQDKDTK

-67 TKAKEA
+67 TKAKEP

-80 VTETKKDVT
+80 TTGTKKV
-89 ETKKDVQEDKSKTK
+89 EQEDTSKAK

-110 VKEVRETKFHS
+110 VKEVKETKFHS

-170 IPENIAYTTNL
+170 IPKNIAYTTNL

-192 VTDLSKL
+192 VKDLSKL
-199 EAGDICFAGEAHA
+199 EAGDICFAGEAHV

-262 QNAQKEVAKGKNK
+262 QDVPKEVVKEKNK

-297 SEVIGTLSNNTKVYI
+297 SEVIGTLSNNTKVDI

-345 TKPVS
+345 TKPVQKE
-350 NTDKDKTG
+350 DKDKTE

-383 NKEVKPVVKPETKP
+383 NKETKP
-397 EVKPE
+397 A
-402 TKPTVKPETKPEVKP
+402 VKPETKPEVKP
-417 ETKPAT
+417 ETKPAV
-423 KPVVKPE
+423 KPEVKPE

-478 SFFKINYNGRTGYVS
+478 NFFKINYNGRTGYVS

-507 QNVTPEKPKTNNN
+507 QNVTPEKPKTNNKTNN
-520 TNKNTNN
+520 TNKPVNN
-527 NSKKIGVINVNTYL
+527 NSKKIGVINVHTYL

-554 GSLGRNAKVTITGEQ
+554 GSLGRNANVTITGEQ

-589 SVKTFLNNTIKVNNN
+589 SVKN
-604 NNKANTQKTA
+604 
-614 QVSNNTNRTGI
+614 VSNNTNKVNNNSNKTNTQKTVQVSSNTKKTGI
-625 VRVHDSLNVRS
+625 VRVNDSLNVRS

-659 KGNFYRINYK
+659 KGNFYRIDYK
-669 GRTGYISK
+669 GRTGYVSK
-677 DYVSVTNGSNKSSN
+677 DYVSVTNGSNKSVN
-691 ISKNEVRINANS
+691 TSKNEGRINANS

-715 RTITVVPNNT
+715 RTIMVIPHNA
-725 VVKVLKESNG
+725 VVKIVKEANG

-755 V
+755 Y

>member
-29 FADTINN
+29 FADTRNN
-36 SKDTSYT
+36 SKDTNYT
-43 QDINSKNQDKDTK
+43 QEVNSKSQDKDTK
-56 KEVVTEEKDSS
+56 KEVVTEEKDSA
-67 TKAKEA
+67 TKAKEP

-80 VTETKKDVT
+80 TTGTKKV
-89 ETKKDVQEDKSKTK
+89 EQEDTSKAK

-110 VKEVRETKFHS
+110 VKEVKETKFHS

-170 IPENIAYTTNL
+170 IPKNIAYTTNL

-192 VTDLSKL
+192 VKDLSKL
-199 EAGDICFAGEAHA
+199 EAGDICFAGEAHV

-262 QNAQKEVAKGKNK
+262 QDVPKEVVKEKNK

-297 SEVIGTLSNNTKVYI
+297 SEVIGTLSNNTKVDI

-345 TKPVS
+345 TKPVQKE
-350 NTDKDKTG
+350 DKDKTE

-373 KVKPETKPVD
+373 KVKSETKPVD
-383 NKEVKPVVKPETKP
+383 NKETKP
-397 EVKPE
+397 A
-402 TKPTVKPETKPEVKP
+402 VKPETKPEVKP
-417 ETKPAT
+417 ETKPAV
-423 KPVVKPE
+423 KPEVKPE

-478 SFFKINYNGRTGYVS
+478 NFYRIDYKGRTGYVS
-493 KDYVKVSY
+493 KDYVSVKNVS
-501 DTKTIY
+501 
-507 QNVTPEKPKTNNN
+507 NN
-520 TNKNTNN
+520 TNKVNN
-527 NSKKIGVINVNTYL
+527 NSN
-541 NVRSGASTRTSVI
+541 
-554 GSLGRNAKVTITGEQ
+554 
-569 GNFYR
+569 
-574 IDYKGRSGY
+574 
-583 VSKDYV
+583 
-589 SVKTFLNNTIKVNNN
+589 KT
-604 NNKANTQKTA
+604 NTQKTA
-614 QVSNNTNRTGI
+614 QVSNNTKKTGI
-625 VRVHDSLNVRS
+625 VRVNDSLNVRS

-659 KGNFYRINYK
+659 KGNFYRIDYK
-669 GRTGYISK
+669 GRTGYVSK
-677 DYVSVTNGSNKSSN
+677 DYVSVTNGSNKSVN
-691 ISKNEVRINANS
+691 TSKNEGRINANS

-715 RTITVVPNNT
+715 RTIMVIPHNA
-725 VVKVLKESNG
+725 VVKIVKEANG

>member
-36 SKDTSYT
+36 SKDTNYT
-43 QDINSKNQDKDTK
+43 QEVNSKSQDKDTK

-67 TKAKEA
+67 TKAKEP

-80 VTETKKDVT
+80 TTGTKKV
-89 ETKKDVQEDKSKTK
+89 EQEDTSKAK

-110 VKEVRETKFHS
+110 VKEVKETKFHS

-170 IPENIAYTTNL
+170 IPKNIAYTTNL

-192 VTDLSKL
+192 VKDLSKL
-199 EAGDICFAGEAHA
+199 EAGDICFAGEAHV

-262 QNAQKEVAKGKNK
+262 QDVPKEVVKEKNK

-297 SEVIGTLSNNTKVYI
+297 SEVIGTLSNNTKVDI

-345 TKPVS
+345 TKPVQKE
-350 NTDKDKTG
+350 DKDKTE

-383 NKEVKPVVKPETKP
+383 NKETKP
-397 EVKPE
+397 A
-402 TKPTVKPETKPEVKP
+402 VKPETKPEVKP
-417 ETKPAT
+417 ETKPAV
-423 KPVVKPE
+423 KPEVKPE

-478 SFFKINYNGRTGYVS
+478 NFFKINYNGRTGYVS

-507 QNVTPEKPKTNNN
+507 QNVTPEKPKTNNKTNN
-520 TNKNTNN
+520 TNKPVNN
-527 NSKKIGVINVNTYL
+527 NSKKIGVINVHTYL

-554 GSLGRNAKVTITGEQ
+554 GSLGRNANVTITGEQ

-589 SVKTFLNNTIKVNNN
+589 SVKN
-604 NNKANTQKTA
+604 
-614 QVSNNTNRTGI
+614 VSNNTNKVNNNSNKTNTQKTVQVSSNTKKTGI
-625 VRVHDSLNVRS
+625 VRVNDSLNVRS

-659 KGNFYRINYK
+659 KGNFYRIDYK
-669 GRTGYISK
+669 GRTGYVSK
-677 DYVSVTNGSNKSSN
+677 DYVSVTNGSNKSVN
-691 ISKNEVRINANS
+691 TSKNEGRINANS

-715 RTITVVPNNT
+715 RTIMVIPHNA
-725 VVKVLKESNG
+725 VVKIVKEANG

>member
-29 FADTINN
+29 FADTRNN
-36 SKDTSYT
+36 SKDTNYT
-43 QDINSKNQDKDTK
+43 QEVNSKSQDKDTK
-56 KEVVTEEKDSS
+56 KEVVTEEKDSA
-67 TKAKEA
+67 TKAKEP

-80 VTETKKDVT
+80 TTGTKKV
-89 ETKKDVQEDKSKTK
+89 EQEDTSKAK

-110 VKEVRETKFHS
+110 VKEVKETKFHS

-170 IPENIAYTTNL
+170 IPKNIAYTTNL

-192 VTDLSKL
+192 VKDLSKL
-199 EAGDICFAGEAHA
+199 EAGDICFAGEAHV

-262 QNAQKEVAKGKNK
+262 QDVSKEVVKEKNK

-297 SEVIGTLSNNTKVYI
+297 SEVIGTLSNNTKVDI

-345 TKPVS
+345 TKPVQKE
-350 NTDKDKTG
+350 DKDKTE

-383 NKEVKPVVKPETKP
+383 NKETKP
-397 EVKPE
+397 A
-402 TKPTVKPETKPEVKP
+402 VKPETKPEVKP
-417 ETKPAT
+417 ETKPAV
-423 KPVVKPE
+423 KPEVKPE

-478 SFFKINYNGRTGYVS
+478 NFFKINYNGRTGYVS

-507 QNVTPEKPKTNNN
+507 QNATTEKPKTNNKTNN
-520 TNKNTNN
+520 TNKPVNN
-527 NSKKIGVINVNTYL
+527 NSKKIGVINVHTYL

-554 GSLGRNAKVTITGEQ
+554 GSLGRNANVTITGEQ

-574 IDYKGRSGY
+574 IDYKGRTGY

-589 SVKTFLNNTIKVNNN
+589 SVKNVSNNTNKVNNN
-604 NNKANTQKTA
+604 SNKTNTKKTA
-614 QVSNNTNRTGI
+614 QVSNNTKKTGI
-625 VRVHDSLNVRS
+625 VRVNDSLNVRS

-659 KGNFYRINYK
+659 KGNFYRIDYK
-669 GRTGYISK
+669 GRTGYVSK
-677 DYVSVTNGSNKSSN
+677 DYVSVTNGSNKSVN
-691 ISKNEVRINANS
+691 TSKNEGRINANS

-715 RTITVVPNNT
+715 RTIMVIPHNA
-725 VVKVLKESNG
+725 VVKIVKEANG

>member
-29 FADTINN
+29 FADTRNN
-36 SKDTSYT
+36 SKDTNYT
-43 QDINSKNQDKDTK
+43 QEVNSKSQDKDTK
-56 KEVVTEEKDSS
+56 KEVVTEEKDSA
-67 TKAKEA
+67 TKAKEP

-80 VTETKKDVT
+80 TTGTKKV
-89 ETKKDVQEDKSKTK
+89 EQEDTSKAK

-110 VKEVRETKFHS
+110 VKEVKETKFHS

-170 IPENIAYTTNL
+170 IPKNIAYTTNL

-192 VTDLSKL
+192 VKDLSKL
-199 EAGDICFAGEAHA
+199 EAGDICFAGEAHV

-262 QNAQKEVAKGKNK
+262 QDVSKEVVKEKNK

-297 SEVIGTLSNNTKVYI
+297 SEVIGTLSNNTKVDI

-345 TKPVS
+345 TKPVQKE
-350 NTDKDKTG
+350 DKDKTE

-383 NKEVKPVVKPETKP
+383 NKETKP
-397 EVKPE
+397 A
-402 TKPTVKPETKPEVKP
+402 VKPETKPEVKP
-417 ETKPAT
+417 ETKPAV
-423 KPVVKPE
+423 KPEVKPE

-478 SFFKINYNGRTGYVS
+478 NFFKINYNGRTGYVS

-507 QNVTPEKPKTNNN
+507 QNVTPEKPKTNNKTNN
-520 TNKNTNN
+520 TNKPVNN
-527 NSKKIGVINVNTYL
+527 NSKKIGVINVHTYL

-554 GSLGRNAKVTITGEQ
+554 GSLGRNANVTITGEQ

-574 IDYKGRSGY
+574 IDYKGRTGY

-589 SVKTFLNNTIKVNNN
+589 SVKNVSNNTNKVNNN
-604 NNKANTQKTA
+604 SNKTNTQKTA
-614 QVSNNTNRTGI
+614 QVSNNTKKTGI
-625 VRVHDSLNVRS
+625 VRVNDSLNVRS

-659 KGNFYRINYK
+659 KGNFYRIDYK
-669 GRTGYISK
+669 GRTGYVSK
-677 DYVSVTNGSNKSSN
+677 DYVSVTNGSNKSVN
-691 ISKNEVRINANS
+691 TSKNEGRINANS

-715 RTITVVPNNT
+715 RTIMVIPHNA
-725 VVKVLKESNG
+725 VVKIVKEANG

-746 WVSGDYVSR
+746 WISGDYVSR

>member
-29 FADTINN
+29 FADTRNN
-36 SKDTSYT
+36 SKDTNYT
-43 QDINSKNQDKDTK
+43 QEVNSKSQDKDTK
-56 KEVVTEEKDSS
+56 KEVVTEEKDSA
-67 TKAKEA
+67 TKAKEP

-80 VTETKKDVT
+80 TTGTKKV
-89 ETKKDVQEDKSKTK
+89 EQEDTSKAK

-110 VKEVRETKFHS
+110 VKEVKETKFHS

-170 IPENIAYTTNL
+170 IPKNIAYTTNL

-192 VTDLSKL
+192 VKDLSKL
-199 EAGDICFAGEAHA
+199 EAGDICFAGEAHV

-262 QNAQKEVAKGKNK
+262 QDVPKEVVKEKNK

-297 SEVIGTLSNNTKVYI
+297 SEVIGTLSNNTKVDI

-345 TKPVS
+345 TKPVQKE
-350 NTDKDKTG
+350 DKDKTE

-383 NKEVKPVVKPETKP
+383 NKETKP
-397 EVKPE
+397 A
-402 TKPTVKPETKPEVKP
+402 VKPETKPEVKP
-417 ETKPAT
+417 ETKPAV
-423 KPVVKPE
+423 KPEVKPE

-478 SFFKINYNGRTGYVS
+478 NFFKINYNGRTGYVS

-507 QNVTPEKPKTNNN
+507 QNVTPEKPKTNNKTNN
-520 TNKNTNN
+520 TNKPVNN

-554 GSLGRNAKVTITGEQ
+554 GSLGRNANVTITGEQ

-574 IDYKGRSGY
+574 IDYKGRTGY

-589 SVKTFLNNTIKVNNN
+589 SVKNVSNNNKVNNN
-604 NNKANTQKTA
+604 RNKTNTKKTA
-614 QVSNNTNRTGI
+614 QVSNNTKKTGI
-625 VRVHDSLNVRS
+625 VRVNDSLNVRS

-659 KGNFYRINYK
+659 KGNFYRIDYK
-669 GRTGYISK
+669 GRTGYVSK
-677 DYVSVTNGSNKSSN
+677 DYVSVTNGSNKSVN
-691 ISKNEVRINANS
+691 TSKNEGRINANS

-715 RTITVVPNNT
+715 RTIMVIPHNA
-725 VVKVLKESNG
+725 VVKIVKEANG

>member
-17 CGSILLSPTTST
+17 CGSILLSPATST
-29 FADTINN
+29 FADTRNN
-36 SKDTSYT
+36 SKDTNYT
-43 QDINSKNQDKDTK
+43 QDINSKSQDKDTK
-56 KEVVTEEKDSS
+56 KEVVIEEKDSS
-67 TKAKEA
+67 TKAKES
-73 VKKDVQD
+73 VTKNVQD
-80 VTETKKDVT
+80 TT
-89 ETKKDVQEDKSKTK
+89 ETKKDVQKDTSKTK

-121 KLQENLYNYMMDPEH
+121 KLQENLYNYMMDPNH

-152 SNNCVFFTSEALR
+152 SNNCVYFTSEALR

-170 IPENIAYTTNL
+170 IPKNIAYTTNL

-262 QNAQKEVAKGKNK
+262 QDVQKEVAKGKNK

-297 SEVIGTLSNNTKVYI
+297 SEVIGTLSNNTKVDI

-350 NTDKDKTG
+350 NKDKTE
-358 KQDVKKDDNQNKEKD
+358 KQEVKKDDNQNKEKD
-373 KVKPETKPVD
+373 KVKPETKPA
-383 NKEVKPVVKPETKP
+383 VKPETKP

-402 TKPTVKPETKPEVKP
+402 TKPAVKPEVKPETKPEVKP

-463 SLGRNAKVTI
+463 SLGRNA
-473 TGEQG
+473 
-478 SFFKINYNGRTGYVS
+478 N
-493 KDYVKVSY
+493 
-501 DTKTIY
+501 
-507 QNVTPEKPKTNNN
+507 
-520 TNKNTNN
+520 
-527 NSKKIGVINVNTYL
+527 
-541 NVRSGASTRTSVI
+541 
-554 GSLGRNAKVTITGEQ
+554 VTITGEQ

-574 IDYKGRSGY
+574 IDYKGRTGY

-589 SVKTFLNNTIKVNNN
+589 SVKNVSNNTNKVNNN
-604 NNKANTQKTA
+604 SNKTNKTNTQKTV
-614 QVSNNTNRTGI
+614 QVSNNTKKIGI
-625 VRVHDSLNVRS
+625 VRVNDSLNVRS

-659 KGNFYRINYK
+659 KGNFYRIDYK
-669 GRTGYISK
+669 GRTGYVSK
-677 DYVSVTNGSNKSSN
+677 DYVSVTNGSNKSVN
-691 ISKNEVRINANS
+691 ISKNEGRINANS

-715 RTITVVPNNT
+715 KTIMVIPHNA
-725 VVKVLKESNG
+725 VVKIVKEANG

>member
-29 FADTINN
+29 FADTRNN
-36 SKDTSYT
+36 SKDTNYT
-43 QDINSKNQDKDTK
+43 QEVNSKSQDKDTK
-56 KEVVTEEKDSS
+56 KEVVTGEKDSA
-67 TKAKEA
+67 TKAKEP

-80 VTETKKDVT
+80 TTGTKKV
-89 ETKKDVQEDKSKTK
+89 EQEDTSKAK

-110 VKEVRETKFHS
+110 VKEVKETKFHS

-170 IPENIAYTTNL
+170 IPKNIAYTTNL

-192 VTDLSKL
+192 VKDLSKL
-199 EAGDICFAGEAHA
+199 EAGDICFAGEAHV

-262 QNAQKEVAKGKNK
+262 QDVPKEVVKEKNK

-297 SEVIGTLSNNTKVYI
+297 SEVIGTLSNNTKVDI

-345 TKPVS
+345 TKPVQKE
-350 NTDKDKTG
+350 DKDKTE

-383 NKEVKPVVKPETKP
+383 NKETKP
-397 EVKPE
+397 A
-402 TKPTVKPETKPEVKP
+402 VKPETKPEVKP
-417 ETKPAT
+417 ETKPAV
-423 KPVVKPE
+423 KPEVKPE

-463 SLGRNAKVTI
+463 SLARNAKVTI

-478 SFFKINYNGRTGYVS
+478 NFFKINYNGRTGYVS

-507 QNVTPEKPKTNNN
+507 QNVTPEKPKTNNKTNN
-520 TNKNTNN
+520 TNKPVNN
-527 NSKKIGVINVNTYL
+527 NSKKIGVINVHTYL

-554 GSLGRNAKVTITGEQ
+554 GSLGRNANVTITGEQ

-574 IDYKGRSGY
+574 IDYKGRTGY

-589 SVKTFLNNTIKVNNN
+589 SVKNVSNNNKVNNN
-604 NNKANTQKTA
+604 RNKTNTQKTA
-614 QVSNNTNRTGI
+614 QVSNNTKKTGI
-625 VRVHDSLNVRS
+625 VRVNDSLNVRS

-659 KGNFYRINYK
+659 KGNFYRIDYK
-669 GRTGYISK
+669 GRTGYVSK
-677 DYVSVTNGSNKSSN
+677 DYVSLTNGSNKSVN
-691 ISKNEVRINANS
+691 TSKNEGRINANS

-715 RTITVVPNNT
+715 RTIMVIPHNA
-725 VVKVLKESNG
+725 VVKIVKEANG

>member
-29 FADTINN
+29 FADTRNN
-36 SKDTSYT
+36 SKDTNYT

-67 TKAKEA
+67 TKAKES

-80 VTETKKDVT
+80 VTETKKDV
-89 ETKKDVQEDKSKTK
+89 QEDTSKAK

-110 VKEVRETKFHS
+110 VKEVKETKFHS
-121 KLQENLYNYMMDPEH
+121 KLQENLYNYMMDPKH

-165 RVSVD
+165 RVSVY
-170 IPENIAYTTNL
+170 ISKNIAYTTNL

-192 VTDLSKL
+192 VKDLSKL
-199 EAGDICFAGEAHA
+199 EAGDICFAGEAHV

-262 QNAQKEVAKGKNK
+262 QDVPKEVVKEKNK
-275 VIKTGVVKVNTA
+275 VIKTGVVKVNTV

-297 SEVIGTLSNNTKVYI
+297 SEVIGTLSNNTKVDI

-345 TKPVS
+345 TKPVQ
-350 NTDKDKTG
+350 KEDKTQ
-358 KQDVKKDDNQNKEKD
+358 KQDIKKDDNQNKEKD
-373 KVKPETKPVD
+373 KVKPETKTVD
-383 NKEVKPVVKPETKP
+383 NKDKKPAVKPETKP
-397 EVKPE
+397 AV
-402 TKPTVKPETKPEVKP
+402 KPEVKP

-478 SFFKINYNGRTGYVS
+478 NFFKINYNGRTGYVS

-507 QNVTPEKPKTNNN
+507 QNVTPEKPKTNNKTNN
-520 TNKNTNN
+520 TNKPVNN
-527 NSKKIGVINVNTYL
+527 NSKKIGVINVHTYL

-554 GSLGRNAKVTITGEQ
+554 GSLGRNANVTITGEQ

-589 SVKTFLNNTIKVNNN
+589 SVKNVSNNTNKVNNN
-604 NNKANTQKTA
+604 SNKTNTQKTA
-614 QVSNNTNRTGI
+614 QVSNNTKKTGI
-625 VRVHDSLNVRS
+625 VRVNDSLNVRS

-648 GRNAKVTITGE
+648 GRNARVTITGE
-659 KGNFYRINYK
+659 KGNFYRIDYK
-669 GRTGYISK
+669 GRTGYVSK
-677 DYVSVTNGSNKSSN
+677 DYVSVTNGSNKSVN
-691 ISKNEVRINANS
+691 TSKNEGKINANS

-715 RTITVVPNNT
+715 RTIMVIPHNA
-725 VVKVLKESNG
+725 VVKIVKEVNG

>member
-1 MKSKKIAAVL
+1 MKSKKIAVVL

-17 CGSILLSPTTST
+17 CSSILLSPATST
-29 FADTINN
+29 FADTRNN
-36 SKDTSYT
+36 SKDTNYT
-43 QDINSKNQDKDTK
+43 QDVNSKSQDKDTK

-67 TKAKEA
+67 TKAEESVTKN
-73 VKKDVQD
+73 VKD
-80 VTETKKDVT
+80 TT
-89 ETKKDVQEDKSKTK
+89 ETKKDVQKDTSKAK

-110 VKEVRETKFHS
+110 VKEVKETKFHS

-170 IPENIAYTTNL
+170 IPKNIAYTTNL

-192 VTDLSKL
+192 VKDLSKL

-248 QGITP
+248 KGITP

-262 QNAQKEVAKGKNK
+262 QDVQKEVAKGKNK

-297 SEVIGTLSNNTKVYI
+297 SEVIGTLSNNTKVDI

-350 NTDKDKTG
+350 NKDKTG
-358 KQDVKKDDNQNKEKD
+358 KQEVKKDDNQNKEKD
-373 KVKPETKPVD
+373 KVKPETKPA
-383 NKEVKPVVKPETKP
+383 
-397 EVKPE
+397 
-402 TKPTVKPETKPEVKP
+402 VKPETKPEVKP
-417 ETKPAT
+417 ETKPAVKPEVKPET
-423 KPVVKPE
+423 KPEVKPE

-473 TGEQG
+473 TGEKG
-478 SFFKINYNGRTGYVS
+478 NFFKINYNGRTGYVS

-507 QNVTPEKPKTNNN
+507 RNVTPEKPKTNNK
-520 TNKNTNN
+520 TNNSNKTVNN

-554 GSLGRNAKVTITGEQ
+554 GSLGRNANVTITGEQ

-574 IDYKGRSGY
+574 IDYKGRTGY
-583 VSKDYV
+583 V
-589 SVKTFLNNTIKVNNN
+589 
-604 NNKANTQKTA
+604 
-614 QVSNNTNRTGI
+614 
-625 VRVHDSLNVRS
+625 
-636 DASVRNS
+636 
-643 VIGSL
+643 
-648 GRNAKVTITGE
+648 
-659 KGNFYRINYK
+659 
-669 GRTGYISK
+669 SK
-677 DYVSVTNGSNKSSN
+677 DYVSVTNGSNKSVN
-691 ISKNEVRINANS
+691 TSKNEGRINANS

-715 RTITVVPNNT
+715 KTIMVIPHNA
-725 VVKVLKESNG
+725 VVKIVKEANG

>member
-29 FADTINN
+29 FADTRNN
-36 SKDTSYT
+36 SKDTNYT
-43 QDINSKNQDKDTK
+43 QEVNSKSQDKDTK
-56 KEVVTEEKDSS
+56 KEVVTEEKDSA
-67 TKAKEA
+67 TKAKEP
-73 VKKDVQD
+73 VKKGVQD
-80 VTETKKDVT
+80 TTGTKKV
-89 ETKKDVQEDKSKTK
+89 EQEDTSKAK

-110 VKEVRETKFHS
+110 VKEVKETKFHS

-170 IPENIAYTTNL
+170 IPKNIAYTTNL

-192 VTDLSKL
+192 VKDLSKL
-199 EAGDICFAGEAHA
+199 EAGDICFAGEAHV

-262 QNAQKEVAKGKNK
+262 QDVPKEVVKEKNK

-297 SEVIGTLSNNTKVYI
+297 SEVIGTLSNNTKVDI

-345 TKPVS
+345 TKPVQKE
-350 NTDKDKTG
+350 DKDKTE

-373 KVKPETKPVD
+373 KVKPATKPVD
-383 NKEVKPVVKPETKP
+383 NKETKP
-397 EVKPE
+397 AV
-402 TKPTVKPETKPEVKP
+402 KPEVKP
-417 ETKPAT
+417 ETKPA
-423 KPVVKPE
+423 VKPE

-478 SFFKINYNGRTGYVS
+478 NFFKINYNGRTGYVS

-507 QNVTPEKPKTNNN
+507 QNVTPEKPKTNNKTNN
-520 TNKNTNN
+520 TNKPVNN

-554 GSLGRNAKVTITGEQ
+554 GSLGRNANVTITGEQ

-574 IDYKGRSGY
+574 IDYKGRTGY
-583 VSKDYV
+583 VSKGYV
-589 SVKTFLNNTIKVNNN
+589 SVKNVSNNTNKVNNN
-604 NNKANTQKTA
+604 RNKTNTQKTA
-614 QVSNNTNRTGI
+614 QVSNNTKKTGI
-625 VRVHDSLNVRS
+625 VRVNDSLNVRS

-648 GRNAKVTITGE
+648 GRNAKVIITGE
-659 KGNFYRINYK
+659 KGNFYRIDYK
-669 GRTGYISK
+669 GRTGYVSK
-677 DYVSVTNGSNKSSN
+677 DYVSVTNGSNKSIN
-691 ISKNEVRINANS
+691 TSKNEGRINANS

-715 RTITVVPNNT
+715 RTIMVIPHNA
-725 VVKVLKESNG
+725 VVKIVKEANG

>member
-29 FADTINN
+29 FADTRNN
-36 SKDTSYT
+36 SKDTNYT
-43 QDINSKNQDKDTK
+43 QEINSKSQDKDTK

-67 TKAKEA
+67 TKAKEP

-80 VTETKKDVT
+80 TTGTKKV
-89 ETKKDVQEDKSKTK
+89 EQEDTSKAK

-110 VKEVRETKFHS
+110 VKEVKETKFHS

-170 IPENIAYTTNL
+170 IPKNIAYTTNL

-192 VTDLSKL
+192 VKDLSKL
-199 EAGDICFAGEAHA
+199 EAGDICFAGEAHV

-262 QNAQKEVAKGKNK
+262 QDVPKEVVKEKNK

-297 SEVIGTLSNNTKVYI
+297 SEVIGTLSNNTKVDI

-337 NVAVVKDE
+337 NVAEVKDE
-345 TKPVS
+345 TKPVQKE
-350 NTDKDKTG
+350 DKDKTE

-383 NKEVKPVVKPETKP
+383 NKETKP
-397 EVKPE
+397 A
-402 TKPTVKPETKPEVKP
+402 VKPETKPEVKP
-417 ETKPAT
+417 ETKPA
-423 KPVVKPE
+423 VKPE

-478 SFFKINYNGRTGYVS
+478 NFYRIDYKGRTGYVS
-493 KDYVKVSY
+493 KDYVSVKNVS
-501 DTKTIY
+501 
-507 QNVTPEKPKTNNN
+507 NN
-520 TNKNTNN
+520 TNKVNN
-527 NSKKIGVINVNTYL
+527 NSN
-541 NVRSGASTRTSVI
+541 
-554 GSLGRNAKVTITGEQ
+554 
-569 GNFYR
+569 
-574 IDYKGRSGY
+574 
-583 VSKDYV
+583 
-589 SVKTFLNNTIKVNNN
+589 KT
-604 NNKANTQKTA
+604 NTQKTA
-614 QVSNNTNRTGI
+614 QVSNNTKKTGI
-625 VRVHDSLNVRS
+625 VRVNDSLNVRS

-659 KGNFYRINYK
+659 KGNFYRIDYK
-669 GRTGYISK
+669 GRTGYVSK
-677 DYVSVTNGSNKSSN
+677 DYVSVTNGSNKSVN
-691 ISKNEVRINANS
+691 TSKNEGRINANS

-715 RTITVVPNNT
+715 RTIMVIPHNA
-725 VVKVLKESNG
+725 VVKIVKEANG

>member
-29 FADTINN
+29 FADTRNN
-36 SKDTSYT
+36 SKDTNYT
-43 QDINSKNQDKDTK
+43 QEVNSKSQDKDTK

-67 TKAKEA
+67 TKAKEP

-80 VTETKKDVT
+80 TTGTKKV
-89 ETKKDVQEDKSKTK
+89 EQEDTSKAK

-110 VKEVRETKFHS
+110 VKEVKETKFHS
-121 KLQENLYNYMMDPEH
+121 KLQENLYNYMMDPKH

-170 IPENIAYTTNL
+170 IPKNIAYTTNL

-192 VTDLSKL
+192 VKDLSKL
-199 EAGDICFAGEAHA
+199 EAGDICFAGEAHV

-262 QNAQKEVAKGKNK
+262 QDVPKEVVKEKNK

-297 SEVIGTLSNNTKVYI
+297 SEVIGTLSNNTKVDI

-345 TKPVS
+345 TKPVQKE
-350 NTDKDKTG
+350 DKDKTE

-383 NKEVKPVVKPETKP
+383 NKETKP
-397 EVKPE
+397 A
-402 TKPTVKPETKPEVKP
+402 VKPETKPEVKP
-417 ETKPAT
+417 ETKPAV
-423 KPVVKPE
+423 KPEVKPE

-478 SFFKINYNGRTGYVS
+478 NFFKINYNGRTGYVS

-507 QNVTPEKPKTNNN
+507 QNVTPEKPKTNNKTNN
-520 TNKNTNN
+520 TNKPVNN

-554 GSLGRNAKVTITGEQ
+554 GSLGRNANVTITGEQ

-574 IDYKGRSGY
+574 IDYKGRTGY

-589 SVKTFLNNTIKVNNN
+589 SVKNVSNNNKVNNN
-604 NNKANTQKTA
+604 RNKTNTQKTA
-614 QVSNNTNRTGI
+614 QVSNNTKKTGI
-625 VRVHDSLNVRS
+625 VRVNDSLNVRS

-659 KGNFYRINYK
+659 KGNFYRIDYK
-669 GRTGYISK
+669 GRTGYVSK
-677 DYVSVTNGSNKSSN
+677 DYVSVTNGSNKSVN
-691 ISKNEVRINANS
+691 TSKNEGRINANS

-715 RTITVVPNNT
+715 RTIMVIPHNA
-725 VVKVLKESNG
+725 VVKIVKEANG

>member
-29 FADTINN
+29 FADTRNN
-36 SKDTSYT
+36 SKDTNYT
-43 QDINSKNQDKDTK
+43 QEVNSKSQDKDTK

-67 TKAKEA
+67 TKAKEP

-80 VTETKKDVT
+80 TTGTKKV
-89 ETKKDVQEDKSKTK
+89 EQEDTSKAK

-110 VKEVRETKFHS
+110 VKEVKETKFHS
-121 KLQENLYNYMMDPEH
+121 KLQENLYNYMMDPKH

-170 IPENIAYTTNL
+170 IPKNIAYTTNL

-192 VTDLSKL
+192 VKDLSKL
-199 EAGDICFAGEAHA
+199 EAGDICFAGEAHV

-262 QNAQKEVAKGKNK
+262 QDVPKEVVKEKNK

-297 SEVIGTLSNNTKVYI
+297 SEVIGTLSNNTKVDI

-345 TKPVS
+345 TKPVQKE
-350 NTDKDKTG
+350 DKDKTE

-383 NKEVKPVVKPETKP
+383 NKETKP
-397 EVKPE
+397 A
-402 TKPTVKPETKPEVKP
+402 VKPETKPEVKP
-417 ETKPAT
+417 ETKPAV
-423 KPVVKPE
+423 KPEVKPE

-463 SLGRNAKVTI
+463 SLGRNA
-473 TGEQG
+473 
-478 SFFKINYNGRTGYVS
+478 N
-493 KDYVKVSY
+493 
-501 DTKTIY
+501 
-507 QNVTPEKPKTNNN
+507 
-520 TNKNTNN
+520 
-527 NSKKIGVINVNTYL
+527 
-541 NVRSGASTRTSVI
+541 
-554 GSLGRNAKVTITGEQ
+554 VTITGEQ

-574 IDYKGRSGY
+574 IDYKGRTGY

-589 SVKTFLNNTIKVNNN
+589 SVKNVSNNNKVNNN
-604 NNKANTQKTA
+604 RNKTNTQKTA
-614 QVSNNTNRTGI
+614 QVSNNTKKTGI
-625 VRVHDSLNVRS
+625 VRVNDSLNVRS

-659 KGNFYRINYK
+659 KGNFYRIDYK
-669 GRTGYISK
+669 GRTGYVSK
-677 DYVSVTNGSNKSSN
+677 DYVSVTNGSNKSVN
-691 ISKNEVRINANS
+691 TSKNEGRINANS

-715 RTITVVPNNT
+715 RTIMVIPHNA
-725 VVKVLKESNG
+725 VVKIVKEANG

>member
-29 FADTINN
+29 FADTRNN
-36 SKDTSYT
+36 SKDTNYT
-43 QDINSKNQDKDTK
+43 QEVNSKSQDKDTK

-67 TKAKEA
+67 TKAKEP

-80 VTETKKDVT
+80 TTGTKKV
-89 ETKKDVQEDKSKTK
+89 EQEDTSKAK

-110 VKEVRETKFHS
+110 VKEVKETKFHS

-170 IPENIAYTTNL
+170 IPKNIAYTTNL

-192 VTDLSKL
+192 VKDLSKL
-199 EAGDICFAGEAHA
+199 EAGDICFAGEAHV

-262 QNAQKEVAKGKNK
+262 QDVPKEVVKEKNK

-297 SEVIGTLSNNTKVYI
+297 SEVIGTLSNNTKVDI

-345 TKPVS
+345 TKPVQKE
-350 NTDKDKTG
+350 DKDKTE

-383 NKEVKPVVKPETKP
+383 NKETKP
-397 EVKPE
+397 A
-402 TKPTVKPETKPEVKP
+402 VKPETKPEVKP
-417 ETKPAT
+417 ETKPAV
-423 KPVVKPE
+423 KPEVKPE

-478 SFFKINYNGRTGYVS
+478 NFFKINYNGRTGYVS

-507 QNVTPEKPKTNNN
+507 QNVTPEKPKTNNKTNN
-520 TNKNTNN
+520 TNKPVNN
-527 NSKKIGVINVNTYL
+527 NSKKIGVINVHTYL

-554 GSLGRNAKVTITGEQ
+554 GSLGRNANVTITGEQ

-589 SVKTFLNNTIKVNNN
+589 SVKN
-604 NNKANTQKTA
+604 
-614 QVSNNTNRTGI
+614 VSNNTNKVNNNSNKTNTQKTVQVSSNTKKTGI
-625 VRVHDSLNVRS
+625 VRVNDSLNVRS

-659 KGNFYRINYK
+659 KGNFYRIDYK
-669 GRTGYISK
+669 GRTGYVSK
-677 DYVSVTNGSNKSSN
+677 DYVSVTNGSNKSVN
-691 ISKNEVRINANS
+691 TSKNEGRINANS

-715 RTITVVPNNT
+715 RTIMVIPHNA
-725 VVKVLKESNG
+725 VVKIVKEANG

>member
-29 FADTINN
+29 FADTRNN
-36 SKDTSYT
+36 SKDTNYT
-43 QDINSKNQDKDTK
+43 QEVNSKSQDKDTK
-56 KEVVTEEKDSS
+56 KEVVTEEKDSA
-67 TKAKEA
+67 TKAKEP

-80 VTETKKDVT
+80 TTGTKKV
-89 ETKKDVQEDKSKTK
+89 EQEDTSKAK

-110 VKEVRETKFHS
+110 VKEVKETKFHS

-170 IPENIAYTTNL
+170 IPKNIAYTTNL

-192 VTDLSKL
+192 VKDLSKL
-199 EAGDICFAGEAHA
+199 EAGDICFAGEAHV

-262 QNAQKEVAKGKNK
+262 QDVPKEVVKEKNK

-297 SEVIGTLSNNTKVYI
+297 SEVIGTLSNNTKVDI

-345 TKPVS
+345 TKPVQKE
-350 NTDKDKTG
+350 DKDKTE

-373 KVKPETKPVD
+373 KVKSETKPVN
-383 NKEVKPVVKPETKP
+383 NKETKP
-397 EVKPE
+397 A
-402 TKPTVKPETKPEVKP
+402 VKPETKPEVKP
-417 ETKPAT
+417 ETKPAV
-423 KPVVKPE
+423 KPEVKPE

-478 SFFKINYNGRTGYVS
+478 NFFKINYNGRTGYVS

-507 QNVTPEKPKTNNN
+507 QNVTPEKPKTNNKTNN
-520 TNKNTNN
+520 TNKPVNN
-527 NSKKIGVINVNTYL
+527 NSKKIGVINVHTYL

-574 IDYKGRSGY
+574 IDYKGRTGY

-589 SVKTFLNNTIKVNNN
+589 SVKNVSNNTNKVNNN
-604 NNKANTQKTA
+604 SNKTNTQKTA
-614 QVSNNTNRTGI
+614 QVSNNTKKTGI
-625 VRVHDSLNVRS
+625 VRVNDSLNVRS

-659 KGNFYRINYK
+659 KGNFYRIDYK
-669 GRTGYISK
+669 GRTGYVSK
-677 DYVSVTNGSNKSSN
+677 DYVSVTNGSNKSVN
-691 ISKNEVRINANS
+691 TSKNEGRINANS

-715 RTITVVPNNT
+715 RTIMVIPHNA
-725 VVKVLKESNG
+725 VVKIVKEANG

>member
-29 FADTINN
+29 FADTRNN
-36 SKDTSYT
+36 SKDTNYT
-43 QDINSKNQDKDTK
+43 QEVNSKSQDKDTK

-67 TKAKEA
+67 TKAKEP

-80 VTETKKDVT
+80 TTGTKKV
-89 ETKKDVQEDKSKTK
+89 EQEDTSKAK

-110 VKEVRETKFHS
+110 VKEVKETKFHS

-170 IPENIAYTTNL
+170 IPKNIAYTTNL

-192 VTDLSKL
+192 VKDLSKL
-199 EAGDICFAGEAHA
+199 EAGDICFAGEAHV

-262 QNAQKEVAKGKNK
+262 QDVPKEVVKEKNK

-297 SEVIGTLSNNTKVYI
+297 SEVIGTLSNNTKVDI

-345 TKPVS
+345 TKPVQKE
-350 NTDKDKTG
+350 DKDKTE

-383 NKEVKPVVKPETKP
+383 NKETKPAVKSETKP

-402 TKPTVKPETKPEVKP
+402 T
-417 ETKPAT
+417 
-423 KPVVKPE
+423 
-430 VKPVVIKT
+430 KPVVIKT

-473 TGEQG
+473 T
-478 SFFKINYNGRTGYVS
+478 
-493 KDYVKVSY
+493 
-501 DTKTIY
+501 
-507 QNVTPEKPKTNNN
+507 
-520 TNKNTNN
+520 
-527 NSKKIGVINVNTYL
+527 
-541 NVRSGASTRTSVI
+541 
-554 GSLGRNAKVTITGEQ
+554 
-569 GNFYR
+569 
-574 IDYKGRSGY
+574 
-583 VSKDYV
+583 
-589 SVKTFLNNTIKVNNN
+589 
-604 NNKANTQKTA
+604 
-614 QVSNNTNRTGI
+614 
-625 VRVHDSLNVRS
+625 
-636 DASVRNS
+636 
-643 VIGSL
+643 
-648 GRNAKVTITGE
+648 
-659 KGNFYRINYK
+659 
-669 GRTGYISK
+669 
-677 DYVSVTNGSNKSSN
+677 
-691 ISKNEVRINANS
+691 
-703 GLRMRSDKNTHS
+703 
-715 RTITVVPNNT
+715 
-725 VVKVLKESNG
+725 
-735 WYRVNY
+735 
-741 AGHTG
+741 
-746 WVSGDYVSR
+746 
-755 V
+755 

>member
-29 FADTINN
+29 FADTRNN
-36 SKDTSYT
+36 SKDTNYT
-43 QDINSKNQDKDTK
+43 QDVNSKSQDKDAK

-67 TKAKEA
+67 TKAKEP

-80 VTETKKDVT
+80 ADETKKVQ
-89 ETKKDVQEDKSKTK
+89 QEDTSKAK
-103 DEPKKET
+103 NEPKKES
-110 VKEVRETKFHS
+110 VKEVKSHS
-121 KLQENLYNYMMDPEH
+121 KLQENLYNYMMDSNH

-170 IPENIAYTTNL
+170 IPKNIAYTTNL

-192 VTDLSKL
+192 VKDFSKL
-199 EAGDICFAGEAHA
+199 EPGDICFAGEAHV

-219 NEEKTVAYVVDNQ
+219 NEEKTVAYIVDNQ

-262 QNAQKEVAKGKNK
+262 QDVPKKVIKEKNK

-297 SEVIGTLSNNTKVYI
+297 SEVIGTLSNNTKVDI

-350 NTDKDKTG
+350 NKDKTE

-383 NKEVKPVVKPETKP
+383 NKDKKPAVKPETKP
-397 EVKPE
+397 E
-402 TKPTVKPETKPEVKP
+402 TKPAVKPEVKP

-430 VKPVVIKT
+430 VKPVVTKT

-450 VRSGASTRTSVIG
+450 VRSGASTKTSVIG
-463 SLGRNAKVTI
+463 SLERNAKVTI

-478 SFFKINYNGRTGYVS
+478 NFFKINYKGRTGYVS

-527 NSKKIGVINVNTYL
+527 SSKKIGVINVSTYL

-554 GSLGRNAKVTITGEQ
+554 GSLGKNANVTITGEQ

-574 IDYKGRSGY
+574 IDYKGRTGY

-589 SVKTFLNNTIKVNNN
+589 SVKNVSNNTNKVNNN
-604 NNKANTQKTA
+604 SNKTNKTNTQKTA
-614 QVSNNTNRTGI
+614 QVSNNTKKTGI
-625 VRVHDSLNVRS
+625 VRVNDSLNVRS
-636 DASVRNS
+636 DSSVRNS

-659 KGNFYRINYK
+659 KGNFYRIDYK
-669 GRTGYISK
+669 GRTGYVSK
-677 DYVSVTNGSNKSSN
+677 DYVSVTNESNKSVDT
-691 ISKNEVRINANS
+691 SKNEGRINANS

-715 RTITVVPNNT
+715 KTIMVIPHNA
-725 VVKVLKESNG
+725 VVKIVKEANG

>member
-29 FADTINN
+29 FADTRNN
-36 SKDTSYT
+36 SKDTNYT
-43 QDINSKNQDKDTK
+43 QEVNSKSQDKDTK

-67 TKAKEA
+67 TKAKEP

-80 VTETKKDVT
+80 TTGTKKV
-89 ETKKDVQEDKSKTK
+89 EQEDTSKAK

-110 VKEVRETKFHS
+110 VKEVKETKFHS

-170 IPENIAYTTNL
+170 IPKNIAYTTNL

-192 VTDLSKL
+192 VKDLSKL
-199 EAGDICFAGEAHA
+199 EAGDICFAGEAHV

-262 QNAQKEVAKGKNK
+262 QDVPKEVVKEKNK

-297 SEVIGTLSNNTKVYI
+297 SEVIGTLSNNTKVDI

-345 TKPVS
+345 TKPVQKE
-350 NTDKDKTG
+350 DKDKTE

-383 NKEVKPVVKPETKP
+383 NKETKPAVKPETKP

-402 TKPTVKPETKPEVKP
+402 TKPSVKPEVKP

-423 KPVVKPE
+423 
-430 VKPVVIKT
+430 KPVVIKT

-478 SFFKINYNGRTGYVS
+478 NFYRIDYKGRTGYVS
-493 KDYVKVSY
+493 KDYV
-501 DTKTIY
+501 
-507 QNVTPEKPKTNNN
+507 
-520 TNKNTNN
+520 
-527 NSKKIGVINVNTYL
+527 
-541 NVRSGASTRTSVI
+541 
-554 GSLGRNAKVTITGEQ
+554 
-569 GNFYR
+569 
-574 IDYKGRSGY
+574 
-583 VSKDYV
+583 
-589 SVKTFLNNTIKVNNN
+589 SVKN
-604 NNKANTQKTA
+604 
-614 QVSNNTNRTGI
+614 VSNNTNKVNNNSNKTNTQKTVQVSSNTKKTGI
-625 VRVHDSLNVRS
+625 VRVNDSLNVRS

-659 KGNFYRINYK
+659 KGNFYRIDYK
-669 GRTGYISK
+669 GRTGYVSK
-677 DYVSVTNGSNKSSN
+677 DYVSVTNGSNKSVN
-691 ISKNEVRINANS
+691 TSKNEGRINANS

-715 RTITVVPNNT
+715 RTIMVIPHNA
-725 VVKVLKESNG
+725 VVKIVKEANG